1 MLNKKKLLLASG
13 LLAIAGGANAGYE
26 VKLSDDDTLTFGGY
40 IKLDT
45 RYVDGNINSIT
56 KDYWVGAGNVGDISQ
71 FSFRA
76 TESRFNTKYV
86 HGDITGFIEMDFH
99 GGGGNEIVSNS
110 SNPRLRHAFIKYKN
124 ILVGQTWS
132 TFVNTSALAEAA
144 DFAGALNAAAF
155 IRQGQIRYTQGN
167 FQIAIENPESDKGDP
182 SQDSV
187 PDVIAKY
194 TFKGDWGNVSV
205 AGLVRQLNTATVASV
220 SAQPAVTVIDSVTG
234 LPVIIVPAVDAV
246 VGIDSDSKTAFGYG
260 IAGKIKTFGKD
271 DFRFQLHGGETGRYV
286 GVVAA
291 RDLVGQE
298 VEETTSFSV
307 AYRHFWTD
315 DIRSTAFYGK
325 TTTDVAD
332 ADRRHWGVNIFKS
345 YTKEL
350 SFGFEVGNFES
361 ADQNADSDY
370 VQFSAKYVL

>member
-1 MLNKKKLLLASG
+1 VAKIRYKKLNDKKHHQSITAVALRLITHGESKMFNKKKLLLATG
-13 LLAIAGGANAGYE
+13 LLAMAGSVHAGYE
-26 VKLSDDDTLTFGGY
+26 IKLSDEDTITFGGY

-86 HGDITGFIEMDFH
+86 HGDVTGFIEMDFH

-110 SNPRLRHAFIKYKN
+110 SNPRIRHAFIKYKN

-144 DFAGALNAAAF
+144 DFGGTLNASAF
-155 IRQGQIRYTQGN
+155 IRQGQIRYTHGN
-167 FQIAIENPESDKGDP
+167 FQVAIENPESDKGDP
-182 SQDSV
+182 SQDSI

-205 AGLVRQLNTATVASV
+205 AGLVRDLNT
-220 SAQPAVTVIDSVTG
+220 
-234 LPVIIVPAVDAV
+234 
-246 VGIDSDSKTAFGYG
+246 VGGNSETAFGYG
-260 IAGKIKTFGKD
+260 IAGKINTVGKD
-271 DFRFQLHGGETGRYV
+271 DIRFQFHGGETGRYV

-291 RDLVGQE
+291 RDLVGEE

-325 TTTDVAD
+325 TTTEVSD
-332 ADRRHWGVNIFKS
+332 ADRRHWGVNIFKN

-361 ADQNADSDY
+361 VDQDADSDY

>member
-1 MLNKKKLLLASG
+1 MFNKKKLLLATG
-13 LLAIAGGANAGYE
+13 LLAMAGSASAGYE
-26 VKLSDDDTLTFGGY
+26 IKLSDNDTITFGGY

-56 KDYWVGAGNVGDISQ
+56 NDYWVGAGNVGDISRT
-71 FSFRA
+71 SFRA

-86 HGDITGFIEMDFH
+86 HGDITGFIELDFH

-110 SNPRLRHAFIKYKN
+110 ASPRLRHAFIKYKN

-144 DFAGALNAAAF
+144 DFAGPLNAAAF
-155 IRQGQIRYTQGN
+155 IRQGQVRYTQGN
-167 FQIAIENPESDKGDP
+167 FQVSIENPESDKGDP
-182 SQDSV
+182 TQDKL

-205 AGLVRQLNTATVASV
+205 AGLARQLNTLGGNSE
-220 SAQPAVTVIDSVTG
+220 S
-234 LPVIIVPAVDAV
+234 
-246 VGIDSDSKTAFGYG
+246 AFGYG
-260 IAGKIKTFGKD
+260 IAGNVKTFGKD
-271 DFRFQLHGGETGRYV
+271 DIRFQFHGGETGRYV

-291 RDLVGQE
+291 RDLVGEE
-298 VEETTSFSV
+298 VEETTSFMV
-307 AYRHFWTD
+307 AYRHFWND
-315 DIRSTAFYGK
+315 DIRSTAFFGK
-325 TTTDVAD
+325 TTTEVSD
-332 ADRRHWGVNIFKS
+332 ADRRHWGVNIFKN
-345 YTKEL
+345 YTKDL
-350 SFGFEVGNFES
+350 SFGLEVGNFES